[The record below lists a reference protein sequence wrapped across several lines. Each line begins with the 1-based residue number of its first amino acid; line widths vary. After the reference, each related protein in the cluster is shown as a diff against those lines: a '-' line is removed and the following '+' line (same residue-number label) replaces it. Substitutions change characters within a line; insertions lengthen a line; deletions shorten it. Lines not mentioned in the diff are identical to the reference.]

1 MSKLNE
7 LMQDLLPSPDVLAL
21 ADRAEAEGRLMLNEL
36 MQEQMTP
43 TGLISTDFAELE
55 MRVMAQ
61 QVQESIE
68 MDPMII
74 IDDPYAPDTT
84 VTTINRPQVDERY
97 AGLNRKQRRKAIAV
111 EGRAFRK
118 GRLRALR

>member
-1 MSKLNE
+1 MSNLNE

-21 ADRAEAEGRLMLNEL
+21 ADRAEAEGRLMLNDL
-36 MQEQMTP
+36 MQEQLTP

-61 QVQESIE
+61 L
-68 MDPMII
+68 MDERNQM
-74 IDDPYAPDTT
+74 DSTRSSFDTEPDTASIVIT
-84 VTTINRPQVDERY
+84 RPVENPY
-97 AGLNRKQRRKAIAV
+97 AGLNRQQRRKAIAV